1 MDSVTE
7 PPGLL
12 VLGGGGILGEAWMT
26 AVLAGIEEAGGFDA
40 RRAGRFIGTSAGS
53 IVAAALAG
61 GVSARSRVGDRGA
74 LPSVAP
80 EDDGRGMPRKVLGS
94 LAGAG
99 TAVAAPV
106 AALALTATAAPTAL
120 ARRAALARA
129 PRGRR
134 SIGGLGQMVE
144 GTGVRWDGRLLV
156 TAVQV
161 ESGRRVVFGAEGA
174 PEASVS
180 DAVQASCA
188 IPGVFRPVQLHG
200 RSYVDG
206 GVWSPTNMDAVSV
219 RRNEPVLCL
228 NPTGSLRFQ
237 AGSVTGAFGPLSRS
251 IAATEALALR
261 HRGARVTNV
270 NPDPAAAEAM
280 GSNLMSPAGREDVT
294 AAGLAQGRRLAQ
306 AA

>member
-1 MDSVTE
+1 VNAVTE

-40 RRAGRFIGTSAGS
+40 RRAARFLGTSAGS

-61 GVSARSRVGDRGA
+61 GVSARSRVGDRGP
-74 LPSVAP
+74 LPEVPPA
-80 EDDGRGMPRKVLGS
+80 EDDRPLLRRVLGS
-94 LAGAG
+94 AAGVG
-99 TAVAAPV
+99 TVLAAPV
-106 AALALTATAAPTAL
+106 AALALTTTERPSAL

-134 SIGGLGQMVE
+134 SLGGLGRMVTD
-144 GTGVRWDGRLLV
+144 TGVTWDGRLLIS
-156 TAVQV
+156 AVQI
-161 ESGRRVVFGAEGA
+161 ESGRRVIFGAEGA
-174 PEASVS
+174 PTVSVS

-188 IPGVFRPVQLHG
+188 IPAVFRPVQVDG

-206 GVWSPTNMDAVSV
+206 GVWSPTNMDAVGV
-219 RRNEPVLCL
+219 RRHEQVLCL

-237 AGSVTGAFGPLSRS
+237 AGSFTGAFGPLSRS
-251 IAATEALALR
+251 LAGTEALALR
-261 HRGARVTNV
+261 HRGAQVTLV
-270 NPDPAAAEAM
+270 NPDHAAAEAM
-280 GSNLMSPAGREDVT
+280 GTNLMSPSGREEVT

-306 AA
+306 EA